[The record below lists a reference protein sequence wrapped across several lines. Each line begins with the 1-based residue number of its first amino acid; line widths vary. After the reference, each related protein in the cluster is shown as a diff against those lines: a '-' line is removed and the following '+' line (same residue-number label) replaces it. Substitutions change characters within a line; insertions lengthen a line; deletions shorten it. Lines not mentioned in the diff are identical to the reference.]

1 MAKTRSTRLSK
12 RQSLTV
18 GEEDRVKHEDQAET
32 VPDSELKSTEV
43 EIKMEDKGDKQ
54 ELQMNIEVK
63 GNTPTVTVSWEEK
76 NTAKEGEEMKTEAC
90 ENDQMMGSEKQS
102 QTIASA
108 GSAQGPDGIPE
119 AEVNQGVKEE
129 SQNLTQSTPAVATPR
144 KRKRKRGKG
153 DGIKKESNGNEN
165 IVEKPTPTSA
175 GSAQVPDSIPEAE
188 MDGVEECQNLTLSE
202 DNESTPAVAASK
214 KRKRKRGKG
223 DGIKKESNE
232 NDETVV
238 NGKRKAEPTTETSP
252 TKKPKLINDGF
263 CVYVGKLNS
272 SKKYDEVK
280 DSLAKYL
287 MTQSLLF
294 QEIRLDRSRKHAFV
308 DLASEMDLTKALTL
322 NGETVLDK
330 PMVIAKAKVKIE
342 GEEKVKGPPME
353 KKDKDARCLFLK
365 NIPYNATKEDILKS
379 FPKAVTVRFPGG
391 TKGPSQGI
399 AFVEFKNKKIAEKFL
414 EKKQG
419 TKIQDRVLIVDTVGE
434 AQKANT
440 DNNRENV
447 EAAPSD
453 ALFVSNLPFNITER
467 QLKAV
472 FQEAVSFTTPKS
484 RGKAKGYS
492 FVKFPTVADAEKA
505 LQSAQNIKISNRTP
519 KVQFCDGRPKPEI
532 ETVQSKTLIVVGL
545 AEKTT
550 PETLKIAFEG
560 ALSARIPTNKETK
573 RFGFV
578 EFESEEH
585 CRAIK
590 EAMEDCEIDGRKV
603 TVAYAKPKG
612 AKEVP
617 VGRRGLPGRLSAAGA
632 NRGGKMTGGGR
643 KTGASQ
649 KAVKKVK

>member
-54 ELQMNIEVK
+54 DLQMNIEVK

-76 NTAKEGEEMKTEAC
+76 NMAKEGEEMKTEAC

-353 KKDKDARCLFLK
+353 KKDKDARW
-365 NIPYNATKEDILKS
+365 
-379 FPKAVTVRFPGG
+379 
-391 TKGPSQGI
+391 PSQGI

-632 NRGGKMTGGGR
+632 NRGGKMKGGGR